1 MIATTTPV
9 AAPAPL
15 VWYYLPVGNLLVRI
29 PEKGVTLTEGAA
41 MYYNDIRNT
50 QQIAVDYH
58 SVGFLRK
65 WAGNSAAH
73 KVAVPIDLAEK
84 LNRYISNSS
93 YMDYLGV
100 CVELSVS
107 VEIVEWVKAGCLL
120 ERAQM

>member
-1 MIATTTPV
+1 MIDTPTPV
-9 AAPAPL
+9 AAPSPL

-29 PEKGVTLTEGAA
+29 SEKGVTLTEGAA
-41 MYYNDIRNT
+41 MYYNDLRST

-73 KVAVPIDLAEK
+73 KVVVPINLAEK
-84 LNRYISNSS
+84 LDRYISNSS

-100 CVELSVS
+100 CVELSVAD
-107 VEIVEWVKAGCLL
+107 EIVRWVK
-120 ERAQM
+120 RQM

>member
-1 MIATTTPV
+1 MIDTPNPI

-73 KVAVPIDLAEK
+73 KVVVPIGLAEK
-84 LNRYISNSS
+84 LDRYISNSS

-100 CVELSVS
+100 CIELSVAD
-107 VEIVEWVKAGCLL
+107 EIVRWVKTGCG
-120 ERAQM
+120 QM